1 MPILQM
7 QDASLAF
14 GHIPLLENVD
24 LVIDRKE
31 RVCLIGRNG
40 TGKSTL
46 LNVIGHEQALDSGN
60 LWLSDGLKIA
70 KLAQEVPGAEAQTLY
85 NIVSLGLCNL
95 SELSYASTF

>member
-24 LVIDRKE
+24 LVINRKE

-60 LWLSDGLKIA
+60 LWLSDGLKIV
-70 KLAQEVPGAEAQTLY
+70 Q
-85 NIVSLGLCNL
+85 NSLLT
-95 SELSYASTF
+95 AD

>member
-24 LVIDRKE
+24 LVINRKE

-60 LWLSDGLKIA
+60 LWLSDGLKINC
-70 KLAQEVPGAEAQTLY
+70 LRDFPY
-85 NIVSLGLCNL
+85 NPYYILSLGLSL
-95 SELSYASTF
+95 LFHFL